1 MEPAS
6 AEATLA
12 SMYDEGAAAYE
23 QHWAPEL
30 QRHARDLLAVLP
42 EPAADDAR
50 IVVDIAVG
58 SGALVPALRD
68 AAGRSGRVVTLDRSL
83 GMLRRSSPSV
93 PRIQSDA
100 ARLPLADASVDV
112 VVAAFVLF
120 LLPDARRAVVEAAR
134 VLRPGGFLLAATW
147 GSQNGTAADALI
159 RDELDAAGAPPF
171 PDLPRSDHLTDS
183 AEAMAALLRDRF
195 ERVRTRTRPL
205 DARFDAGSALA
216 MRTGCGALGWRFA
229 RLGPAAQDALRS
241 RLVTRLAELDEDA
254 LVDRSEVLL
263 TTARRR

>member
-1 MEPAS
+1 
-6 AEATLA
+6 
-12 SMYDEGAAAYE
+12 MYDEGAAAYE

-30 QRHARDLLAVLP
+30 RRHARDLLTVLP
-42 EPAADDAR
+42 DQAPDGAR
-50 IVVDIAVG
+50 VVVDIAVG

-68 AAGRSGRVVTLDRSL
+68 AAGPAGRVLTLDRSL

-93 PRIQSDA
+93 PRAQSDA

-120 LLPDARRAVVEAAR
+120 LLPDARRAVAEAAR
-134 VLRPGGFLLAATW
+134 VLRPRGFLLAATW
-147 GSQNGTAADALI
+147 GVQRGTAADVLI
-159 RDELDAAGAPPF
+159 RDELDAAGAPAF

-183 AEAMAALLRDRF
+183 PEGMAALLGGQFDQ
-195 ERVRTRTRPL
+195 VRTRARTL
-205 DARFDAGSALA
+205 DARFDAESALA

-229 RLGPAAQDALRS
+229 RLPPSAQDDVRS

-263 TTARRR
+263 TSARRRRAGHPPYV